1 MFRKFKNITG
11 YIKVLLVVAMSTV
24 HSHLN
29 HMPIYGICLYIWLS
43 TVDDAMTVV
52 ASMLHVMTERHL
64 TQIIT
69 VFRLNPLY
77 KAWALLTF
85 ITYYA
90 LILFTSS

>member
-1 MFRKFKNITG
+1 MWQHITG

-29 HMPIYGICLYIWLS
+29 HMPIYSICLS

-64 TQIIT
+64 TQIRSQSTGTQHGYVSKGPKI
-69 VFRLNPLY
+69 R
-77 KAWALLTF
+77 
-85 ITYYA
+85 
-90 LILFTSS
+90 TSSWFFSG